1 MKVEVYLKS
10 GQVME
15 FESTKIN
22 LERDYQ
28 GNLTKITWDKV
39 ESGINLFYIDLN
51 EVVGITTE
59 M

>member
-1 MKVEVYLKS
+1 MKVKVYLKS

-39 ESGINLFYIDLN
+39 ESGINLFYLDLN

>member
-59 M
+59 R